1 MAKIK
6 VIQATFSDYLKENAN
21 KTLVSLFLG
30 ESLDQALED
39 VPNERP
45 LWIDTKYV
53 RAVSEPTKVKETGDV
68 VFQIYFDTY
77 VQNENNMWIKGECF
91 KELMEAWI
99 ASD

>member
-6 VIQATFSDYLKENAN
+6 IIQVTFSDYVKKNAN
-21 KTLVSLFLG
+21 ATLVSIFLG